1 MSKPNEPCSVNMS
14 GSSGRTSD
22 ARRTS
27 LHWRPDGRSTGIR
40 PLRRSHVFTTAT
52 VDAFRPVARA
62 RTSRW
67 ASVRECHPK
76 NRLCPPCDGAPW
88 RPGRGASS
96 IRSGRWRGSEAVT
109 THDLAKLFD
118 VRRALAGEHV
128 GDILEIA
135 RAHQTWTDDGKEAGV
150 NIAAVTESMDHAARY
165 EERLA
170 RFQVG
175 APPADGKR
183 SHAVQ
188 PKNGFVELVV
198 AVRRGHARI
207 RWNLALEHA
216 DTSSGLVRVDVKTDG
231 ESPDLDR
238 LGSGVRHGVMIP
250 SLTVR

>member
-1 MSKPNEPCSVNMS
+1 MGVRPKTSRPSFFIAVNRS
-14 GSSGRTSD
+14 GSSVTPCQVMPSTCIVPPSAMAPPLGVHFLRVGRPQSRGT
-22 ARRTS
+22 T
-27 LHWRPDGRSTGIR
+27 TG
-40 PLRRSHVFTTAT
+40 
-52 VDAFRPVARA
+52 
-62 RTSRW
+62 W

-76 NRLCPPCDGAPW
+76 DRLGPPCDGAPG

-96 IRSGRWRGSEAVT
+96 IRSGRWRGSKAVT

-118 VRRALAGEHV
+118 VRRAPAGEHV

-135 RAHQTWTDDGKEAGV
+135 RAHQAWTDDGKEAGV

-207 RWNLALEHA
+207 RWILALEHA

-231 ESPDLDR
+231 ESPDLD
-238 LGSGVRHGVMIP
+238 
-250 SLTVR
+250 